1 MLLRGPWI
9 VNKERDADGFLVGEP
24 FSREAVLAEI
34 KAVVS
39 GQDYDGIVGEVQA
52 LELFADFSNDDVDAV
67 NQAVIV
73 FD

>member
-1 MLLRGPWI
+1 M
-9 VNKERDADGFLVGEP
+9 
-24 FSREAVLAEI
+24 LAEV

-52 LELFADFSNDDVDAV
+52 LELFADFSNDDIDAV